1 MDLGLRGKSAVVTG
15 STAGIGLAI
24 AAELAAEG
32 ARVVVNGRTQARV
45 DAALRAIRARAPGA
59 AASGVAADLGTAA
72 GADAV
77 LAAAPEVDVL
87 VNNVGV
93 FEARAFPEITDAEWT
108 RILEVNVL
116 SGVRL
121 SRHHLPRM
129 LARGR
134 GRILFVSSESALQI
148 PAEMIHYG
156 VTKTAQ
162 LAVSRGLAELTRGTG
177 VTVNA
182 ILAGPTR
189 SEGVGQFVESL
200 ARHRGEPVAEV
211 ERDFF
216 RNARP
221 TSLLQRFETP
231 EEIAALVAFV
241 ASERASGVNGAA
253 LRVDGGVVRA
263 IV

>member
-1 MDLGLRGKSAVVTG
+1 MDLGLRGKTAVVTG

-24 AAELAAEG
+24 AEALAAEG
-32 ARVVVNGRTQARV
+32 ARVTVNGRTEERV
-45 DAALRAIRARAPGA
+45 SAAIAAVRSRAPGA
-59 AASGVAADLGTAA
+59 DVRGIAADLGTAA
-72 GADAV
+72 GAET
-77 LAAAPEVDVL
+77 LIAAAPDADVL
-87 VNNVGV
+87 VNNVGI
-93 FEARAFPEITDAEWT
+93 FEARAFPEITDAEWA
-108 RILEVNVL
+108 RILEVNLL

-129 LARGR
+129 LGRGF
-134 GRILFVSSESALQI
+134 GRILFISSESGVQI

-162 LAVSRGLAELTRGTG
+162 LGLSRGLAELTRGTH

-200 ARHRGEPVAEV
+200 ARHRGATAAEV

>member
-1 MDLGLRGKSAVVTG
+1 MVTG

-24 AAELAAEG
+24 AQELAAEG
-32 ARVVVNGRTQARV
+32 MRVLVNGRTRERV
-45 DAALRAIRARAPGA
+45 DAAIRTVRQKAS
-59 AASGVAADLGTAA
+59 SGVEVVGIEADLGTAE
-72 GADAV
+72 G
-77 LAAAPEVDVL
+77 AAAVIDAMPDADVL
-87 VNNVGV
+87 VNNVGI
-93 FEARAFPEITDAEWT
+93 FEARAFPEIPDAAWA

-129 LARGR
+129 LARGW
-134 GRILFVSSESALQI
+134 GRILFISSESALQI

-162 LAVSRGLAELTRGTG
+162 LGLSRGLAELTRGTQ

-189 SEGVGQFVESL
+189 SEGVGAFVESL
-200 ARHRGEPVAEV
+200 ARQRGETAAEV

-216 RNARP
+216 RSARP

-241 ASERASGVNGAA
+241 ASERAAGVNGAA

>member
-1 MDLGLRGKSAVVTG
+1 MDLGLRGKTAVVTG

-24 AAELAAEG
+24 AAELTAEG
-32 ARVVVNGRTQARV
+32 ARVIVNGRTRARV
-45 DAALRAIRARAPGA
+45 DAAVAALRARSPGA
-59 AASGVAADLGTAA
+59 DVSGVAADLGTAA

-77 LAAAPEVDVL
+77 LAAAPDADVL
-87 VNNVGV
+87 VNNVGI
-93 FEARAFPEITDAEWT
+93 FEARAFPEIPDAAWA

-129 LARGR
+129 LARGW
-134 GRILFVSSESALQI
+134 GRILFISNESALQI

-162 LAVSRGLAELTRGTG
+162 LGLSRGLAELTRGTQ

-189 SEGVGQFVESL
+189 SEGVGAFVESL
-200 ARHRGEPVAEV
+200 ARQRGETAAEV

-216 RNARP
+216 RGARP

-241 ASERASGVNGAA
+241 ASERAAGVNGAA

>member
-1 MDLGLRGKSAVVTG
+1 MDLELEGKRAVVTG

-24 AAELAAEG
+24 AEALAREG
-32 ARVVVNGRTQARV
+32 AAVVVNGRTRERVEAAVARV
-45 DAALRAIRARAPGA
+45 RAARAG
-59 AASGVAADLGTAA
+59 SDVRGVAADLGTAE
-72 GADAV
+72 GCGRV
-77 LAAAPEVDVL
+77 AAEIPDVDVL
-87 VNNVGV
+87 VNNLGI
-93 FEARAFPEITDAEWT
+93 FDARPFDQLEDAEWLRFFET
-108 RILEVNVL
+108 NVM

-121 SRHHLPRM
+121 SRHYFPRM
-129 LARGR
+129 LARGW
-134 GRILFVSSESALQI
+134 GRVLFISSESALQI
-148 PAEMIHYG
+148 PSEMIHYG

-162 LAVSRGLAELTRGTG
+162 LGLSRGMAELTRGTG

-189 SEGVGQFVESL
+189 SEGVGEFVASL
-200 ARHRGEPVAEV
+200 ARQQGKSAADV

-216 RNARP
+216 QHARP

-231 EEIAALVAFV
+231 EEIAALTVFV
-241 ASERASGVNGAA
+241 ASGRASGVNGAA

>member
-1 MDLGLRGKSAVVTG
+1 MDLRLRGRTALVTG
-15 STAGIGLAI
+15 STAGLGLAI
-24 AAELAAEG
+24 AAALAEEG
-32 ARVVVNGRTQARV
+32 AHVVVNGRTRARV
-45 DAALRAIRARAPGA
+45 DEAIRAVRERAPE
-59 AASGVAADLGTAA
+59 ASVTGVAADLGTAD
-72 GADAV
+72 GAAAV
-77 LAAAPEVDVL
+77 VAAAPDLDVL

-93 FEARAFPEITDAEWT
+93 LEAKAFPAIPDEDWA
-108 RILEVNVL
+108 RFLEVNLL

-129 LARGR
+129 LERR
-134 GRILFVSSESALQI
+134 WGRILFISSESALQI

-162 LAVSRGLAELTRGTG
+162 LGLARGLAELTRGTA
-177 VTVNA
+177 VTVNS
-182 ILAGPTR
+182 ILAGPTL

-200 ARHRGEPVAEV
+200 ARHTGKGADEV

-216 RNARP
+216 RTARP

-231 EEIAALVAFV
+231 DEVAALVAFV

>member
-1 MDLGLRGKSAVVTG
+1 MDLGLRGKTAVVTG

-24 AAELAAEG
+24 AEALAAEG
-32 ARVVVNGRTQARV
+32 ARVTVNGRTEERV
-45 DAALRAIRARAPGA
+45 SAAIAAVRSRAPGA
-59 AASGVAADLGTAA
+59 DVRGIAADLGTAA
-72 GADAV
+72 GAET
-77 LAAAPEVDVL
+77 LIAAAPDADVL
-87 VNNVGV
+87 VNNVGI
-93 FEARAFPEITDAEWT
+93 FEARAFPEITDAEWA
-108 RILEVNVL
+108 RILEVNLL

-129 LARGR
+129 LGRGF
-134 GRILFVSSESALQI
+134 GRILFISSESGVQI

-162 LAVSRGLAELTRGTG
+162 LGLSRGLAELTRGTRI
-177 VTVNA
+177 TVNA

-200 ARHRGEPVAEV
+200 ARHRGATAAEV

>member
-1 MDLGLRGKSAVVTG
+1 MDLGLGGKRAVVTG

-24 AAELAAEG
+24 ATALAEEG
-32 ARVVVNGRTQARV
+32 AAVVVNGRTADRV
-45 DAALRAIRARAPGA
+45 DRAVRTVKERVPGA
-59 AASGVAADLGTAA
+59 SVSGVAADLETKDGAA
-72 GADAV
+72 R
-77 LAAAPEVDVL
+77 LIEAAPDVDVL
-87 VNNVGV
+87 VNNVGI
-93 FEARAFPEITDAEWT
+93 FSAKGFAQIDDAEWSQ
-108 RILEVNVL
+108 IFAVNVL

-129 LARGR
+129 LERR
-134 GRILFVSSESALQI
+134 WGRIIFISSESALQI

-162 LAVSRGLAELTRGTG
+162 LGLARGLAELTRGTS
-177 VTVNA
+177 VTVNS
-182 ILAGPTR
+182 ILPGPTL
-189 SEGVGQFVESL
+189 SEGVGEFVESL
-200 ARHRGEPVAEV
+200 ARHTGKPTDEV

-216 RNARP
+216 LSARP

-231 EEIAALVAFV
+231 EETAALVAFV
-241 ASERASGVNGAA
+241 ASDRASGVNGAA

>member
-1 MDLGLRGKSAVVTG
+1 
-15 STAGIGLAI
+15 
-24 AAELAAEG
+24 
-32 ARVVVNGRTQARV
+32 
-45 DAALRAIRARAPGA
+45 
-59 AASGVAADLGTAA
+59 
-72 GADAV
+72 
-77 LAAAPEVDVL
+77 
-87 VNNVGV
+87 
-93 FEARAFPEITDAEWT
+93 
-108 RILEVNVL
+108 
-116 SGVRL
+116 
-121 SRHHLPRM
+121 M
-129 LARGR
+129 LQRR
-134 GRILFVSSESALQI
+134 WGRILFISSESALQI

-162 LAVSRGLAELTRGTG
+162 LGLARGMAELTRGTA

-189 SEGVGQFVESL
+189 SEGVGQFVEGL
-200 ARHRGEPVAEV
+200 ARQRGMGADEV

-216 RNARP
+216 REARP

-231 EEIAALVAFV
+231 EEIAALVTFV